1 MVPWCWVSA
10 PWRSGPT
17 AHLSVPASGVDGK
30 GMLLSIVGTPL
41 LAGTVGVATLSGS
54 ARLGRGVMALRC
66 EVVVVVLLLGW
77 GGTVALRG

>member
-1 MVPWCWVSA
+1 MAPWCWVSA
-10 PWRSGPT
+10 PWQFGPT
-17 AHLSVPASGVDGK
+17 TPLSAPASGVDGK

-41 LAGTVGVATLSGS
+41 LAGTVGVATLSGN